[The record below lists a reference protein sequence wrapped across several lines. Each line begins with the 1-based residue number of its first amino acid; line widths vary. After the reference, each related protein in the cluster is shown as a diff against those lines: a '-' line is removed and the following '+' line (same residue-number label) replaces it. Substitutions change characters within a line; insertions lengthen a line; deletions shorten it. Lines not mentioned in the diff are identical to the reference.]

1 MRSGI
6 SALTKILYSTPHGG
20 GSNSDCDA
28 LQEIRRSKVKSKLR
42 KVTIGQ
48 LDLLRND
55 IKDYSILGLR
65 TFGNTYKEARAH
77 EHEPPPPSVMEF

>member
-6 SALTKILYSTPHGG
+6 SALTEILHSTPHGG
-20 GSNSDCDA
+20 GSNADCDA

-42 KVTIGQ
+42 EVTIGQ

-77 EHEPPPPSVMEF
+77 KHEPPPPGIM

>member
-6 SALTKILYSTPHGG
+6 SALTKTLHSTPHSG
-20 GSNSDCDA
+20 GSNADRDA
-28 LQEIRRSKVKSKLR
+28 LQEIRRNKVKSKLR

-55 IKDYSILGLR
+55 ID
-65 TFGNTYKEARAH
+65 
-77 EHEPPPPSVMEF
+77 